1 MRNTA
6 PLKGLK
12 NLGPTIIQRLNEVGI
27 HSKGDLERI
36 GAVAGHRRIR
46 ERHPEK
52 TIPVCYYLYSLE
64 GAIRGV
70 HWNDLPRKVKEE
82 LLSQVR

>member
-1 MRNTA
+1 MRDTT

-12 NLGPTIIQRLNEVGI
+12 NLGPTIIRRLNEIGV
-27 HSKGDLERI
+27 HSKGDLKRI

-46 ERHPEK
+46 ERYPEK

-70 HWNDLPRKVKEE
+70 HWNDLPRSVKED